1 MKKVDIE
8 ALLFMFMLNMK
19 EEKKK
24 EYSPSDECDVH
35 KAYVFEN
42 YEEFKNYFINNGII
56 EIYDDALLRLC
67 IMKETKKGSIISM
80 KKLCDHTIDKSY
92 EKHIQKYIE
101 ELTAEK
107 IVDIHNR
114 GKLTIF
120 EKVEEWE
127 NIGLCAPGDAIGSAS
142 NRCRIFNN
150 CHDCLMNFAS
160 NSIEHDPIKI
170 EPLMP
175 YEKIKKNN

>member
-1 MKKVDIE
+1 
-8 ALLFMFMLNMK
+8 
-19 EEKKK
+19 
-24 EYSPSDECDVH
+24 
-35 KAYVFEN
+35 
-42 YEEFKNYFINNGII
+42 
-56 EIYDDALLRLC
+56 
-67 IMKETKKGSIISM
+67 MKETKKGSIISM

-92 EKHIQKYIE
+92 EKHIQKYIQ

-107 IVDIHNR
+107 IASIHNR

-127 NIGLCAPGDAIGSAS
+127 NIGLCAPTDS
-142 NRCRIFNN
+142 NRYRIFTN
-150 CHDCLMNFAS
+150 CHNCLMNFAS

-175 YEKIKKNN
+175 YEKIKKDN